1 MRKKREHFSEPE
13 KEKTIRS
20 VSPGE
25 LYKGISYSR
34 QDFGGETRLVKK
46 KHHWFVLFC
55 KNTFKSFPSL
65 GKGAKFS
72 KKYKEAVDFLG
83 WELSPEEFS
92 AAVKVSM
99 IASII
104 VCFVLF
110 LSFFFFGLF
119 DVITEFVGNPLM
131 SYFYLF
137 VPLLLIVYFVVN
149 FVQKFPLNEA
159 KLEQVRSLTYVPE
172 IMGYMIMSMKLV
184 PNLEK
189 AVEFA
194 AFHGRG
200 KIADDFKKVIWNVQL
215 GIYNTLSEGLDD
227 MAYRWGKF
235 SEEFKTSLMMIRA
248 SVLEDTEAKRYQILD
263 KTMEQTLESIKI
275 KMEQYARDL
284 SQPTV
289 VLFYLGVLLPLML
302 IIVLPIGSAF
312 SGQGLARPEILILIY
327 NFLIPAATLV
337 FALNVLRNRP
347 PTYEPPIIPDSH
359 PDLPKKFQMELGS
372 NFVDLRFVMIVILLI
387 GGAGT
392 LFFHFNGIVFES
404 EGEKLILLPADK
416 TQEFVLTLDNHPE
429 NWFDEELQGG
439 GYGPNIQAMLAG
451 GVPLEKAIKENALQK
466 TMYFMKPEND
476 TTPYNLIFG
485 FLITSA
491 LLFFIYFYFTNI
503 YKRRIQEEV
512 MAMESEFKDSLYVI
526 ASRMG
531 ENKPVEEALRHAQ
544 NFLPD
549 YVISQKLF
557 GKTVD
562 NINLLGMPLENA
574 VFDPNYGSLKNNPSN
589 TIRSSMKLLVDSV
602 KMGVEVSARTLMSL
616 SMQLQNSEKVNKM
629 LSILVKDIT
638 STMTTMAVFIAPV
651 VLGITTAL
659 QKIVMISMGS
669 IVSTS
674 AMDSLGGDLTGID
687 LSSAGVGSGL
697 TDQLSAFSSSVS
709 SFKMDPQVFASL
721 VSPAEF
727 TLIIA
732 LYVIEIVVILTYFT
746 SKLEEDNNV
755 LATIRI
761 ATALPIAIT
770 VFVISIIVAN
780 TVVGGFI

>member
-1 MRKKREHFSEPE
+1 M
-13 KEKTIRS
+13 RS
-20 VSPGE
+20 VSPGQ
-25 LYKGISYSR
+25 LYKGIAFSR
-34 QDFGGETRLVKK
+34 TDFGKETKLVKK
-46 KHHWFVLFC
+46 KDPWFVLFC
-55 KNTFKSFPSL
+55 RKIFTSFPSL
-65 GKGAKFS
+65 GKGAKYQ
-72 KKYKEAVDFLG
+72 KKYKEAVDFLS
-83 WELSPEEFS
+83 WNLTSEEFS
-92 AAVKVSM
+92 AAIKFSM
-99 IASII
+99 IASIFLA
-104 VCFVLF
+104 FVLF
-110 LSFFFFGLF
+110 ILAVSFGLV
-119 DVITEFVGNPLM
+119 DVLAEFTGSPLM
-131 SYFYLF
+131 AYFYLAL
-137 VPLLLIVYFVVN
+137 PLILIVYVVVN

-159 KLEQVRSLTYVPE
+159 KLEQVRALTFVPE

-200 KIADDFKKVIWNVQL
+200 KISEDLKKVVWDVQL

-227 MAYRWGKF
+227 MAYKWGKF

-263 KTMEQTLESIKI
+263 KTMEQTLESIKT
-275 KMEQYARDL
+275 KMEQYAREL

-289 VLFYLGVLLPLML
+289 VLFYLGVLLPLIL

-312 SGQGLARPEILILIY
+312 SGQGLARPELLILIY
-327 NFLIPAATLV
+327 NILIPAATLI

-359 PDLPKKFQMELGS
+359 PSLPKKFSMQLGK
-372 NFVDLRFVMIVILLI
+372 NFVDLRIVMLVILVI
-387 GGAGT
+387 GGGFT
-392 LFFHFNGIVFES
+392 VFFHFNGIVFDLD
-404 EGEKLILLPADK
+404 GEKLTVLGPDQT
-416 TQEFVLTLDNHPE
+416 TQTVLERVNRQP
-429 NWFDEELQGG
+429 NFFDEKLSDGS
-439 GYGPNIQAMLAG
+439 YGPYIQEMVSR
-451 GVPLEKAIKENALQK
+451 GVEPEKAIKKNSLDK
-466 TMYFMKPEND
+466 TMFFMKPEND
-476 TTPYNLIFG
+476 ITPYNLIFG
-485 FLITSA
+485 FLVTFS
-491 LLFFIYFYFTNI
+491 LLFFIYFYYSNI
-503 YKRRIQEEV
+503 YKRKIQEET
-512 MAMESEFKDSLYVI
+512 MSMESEFKDSLYVI

-574 VFDPNYGSLKNNPSN
+574 VFDPNYGSLKNNPSSV
-589 TIRSSMKLLVDSV
+589 IRSSMKLLVDSV
-602 KMGVEVSARTLMSL
+602 KMGVEVSSRTLMSL

-629 LSILVKDIT
+629 LSILVKEIT

-669 IVSTS
+669 IVSGG
-674 AMDSLGGDLTGID
+674 ALEGLDSDLGGVD
-687 LSSAGVGSGL
+687 LSGTGFGSGL
-697 TDQLSAFSSSVS
+697 GEQLSAFSSSVS
-709 SFKMDPQVFASL
+709 SFKMDPEVFASL

-732 LYVIEIVVILTYFT
+732 LYVVQIVVILTYFT
-746 SKLEEDNNV
+746 SKLEEDNDV

-761 ATALPIAIT
+761 ARALPIALI
-770 VFVISIIVAN
+770 VFVLSIIAAN
-780 TVVGGFI
+780 TVVGGFA